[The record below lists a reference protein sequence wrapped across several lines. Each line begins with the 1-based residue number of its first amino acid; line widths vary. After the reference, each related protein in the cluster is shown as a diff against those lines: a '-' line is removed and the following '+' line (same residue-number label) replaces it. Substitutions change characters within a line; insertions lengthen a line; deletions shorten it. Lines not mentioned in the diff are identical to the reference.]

1 MDYVWASKQSNVNTK
16 STDNKTNPFLE
27 DFRDYVFILNDEDR
41 GNLDELPRLIKN
53 MDDEFDDSTHPKIK
67 DKKYD
72 ENTRKQLKDFST
84 KALDELGNLS
94 IGETITEK
102 KYFDS
107 TTGFNVTQE
116 SFWNDFPKDYK
127 VKEIKTKKV
136 EIDDKKVSQLGE
148 VVGGLATAERR
159 SKYEKAYD
167 LISQKE
173 FIERFKGTWK
183 PKGSKDVAYENVYV
197 NEYGVALTIRKV
209 DKNKVS
215 FTFKAPALEAQH
227 PMSKVKILTNR
238 LGGDAVKK
246 IPYKESARKIS
257 TKTADAQMVGS
268 IPVDI
273 QQLGKIA
280 GTSQSDEAKN
290 LRETYAMRKK
300 ITADKVK
307 SESIKEIG
315 KWIADNFYKIIE
327 GMGKISLEEDIQD
340 DDAEEAEDILED
352 FRGMD
357 LEAKETKIGE
367 AELQTQYDKY
377 GKEVKKEDKIVDEMA
392 AMQAIVDA
400 KKDSEKGSSWVVA
413 YSNPTILYDI
423 LLKKGDTIG
432 LNLTSGKLTGVK
444 IRLQPVAKLRPA
456 ILGKD
461 LTDTNVAR
469 ATKKTKEKKEG
480 EKFAGTKVVGAG
492 QTLDEGEE
500 YRGEQSKMDLSFYL
514 NFINGRFEKLK
525 KAIQEIDRHEVEV

>member
-27 DFRDYVFILNDEDR
+27 DFRDYVFIFNDEDR
-41 GNLDELPRLIKN
+41 GNLDELPRIIKN

-183 PKGSKDVAYENVYV
+183 PKGGEDITYG
-197 NEYGVALTIRKV
+197 NEYGVTFTIRKV

-215 FTFKAPALEAQH
+215 FTFNAPALEAQH

-246 IPYKESARKIS
+246 YPYKESVRKIS

-290 LRETYAMRKK
+290 LRETYAMRK
-300 ITADKVK
+300 
-307 SESIKEIG
+307 
-315 KWIADNFYKIIE
+315 
-327 GMGKISLEEDIQD
+327 
-340 DDAEEAEDILED
+340 
-352 FRGMD
+352 
-357 LEAKETKIGE
+357 
-367 AELQTQYDKY
+367 
-377 GKEVKKEDKIVDEMA
+377 
-392 AMQAIVDA
+392 
-400 KKDSEKGSSWVVA
+400 
-413 YSNPTILYDI
+413 
-423 LLKKGDTIG
+423 
-432 LNLTSGKLTGVK
+432 
-444 IRLQPVAKLRPA
+444 
-456 ILGKD
+456 
-461 LTDTNVAR
+461 
-469 ATKKTKEKKEG
+469 
-480 EKFAGTKVVGAG
+480 
-492 QTLDEGEE
+492 
-500 YRGEQSKMDLSFYL
+500 
-514 NFINGRFEKLK
+514 
-525 KAIQEIDRHEVEV
+525 